1 MKEIINSKNYIAPTV
16 ETIDLSTESVLCESG
31 NTFGFKSTNGIV
43 DGDPNSADYGYD
55 FFDNGS
61 Y

>member
-1 MKEIINSKNYIAPTV
+1 MKDKIDSKNYIAPAV
-16 ETIDLSTESVLCESG
+16 ETIDLSLENVLCQSG
-31 NTFGFKSTNGIV
+31 NTFGFKSTDGVV